1 MLELSDVFLL
11 IMVGALGGF
20 LSGMLGVGG
29 GVIFVP
35 VIDYILSRAGINEDL
50 AVNIILANSIATIA
64 FTGTIS
70 SIKQVRMGN
79 FFPKQILYTSLPGVV
94 TSLGLSYAISQMHF
108 YSKDKFNVFFISML
122 VLLLVR
128 MFWKNTSAAAGEKEP
143 AQVKTSAYALTG
155 FFTGLVTALSGLGGG
170 IVMIPVFTNFL
181 KLNIKIATSISTG
194 VITVLVFPL
203 IVYYLFTPVTLPVAV
218 AWQTGHL
225 IWSIILPLALGSFF
239 LAPLGVKTSQK
250 TDPAKIKIVF
260 AIFVMAVL
268 ARMVVSLINK

>member
-1 MLELSDVFLL
+1 MLELTDVFLL
-11 IMVGALGGF
+11 IIIGSIGGF

-35 VIDYILSRAGINEDL
+35 VIDFILSSAGVNEDI

-79 FFPKQILYTSLPGVV
+79 FYPKQILYTALPGVI
-94 TSLGLSYAISQMHF
+94 TSLGLSYAISQIHF
-108 YSKDKFNVFFISML
+108 YSKDKFNIFFISIL

-128 MFWKNTSAAAGEKEP
+128 MFWRNKTVASNEKQP
-143 AQVKTSAYALTG
+143 KGIKIIAFTLTG
-155 FFTGLVTALSGLGGG
+155 LFTGLVTALSGLGGG

-203 IVYYLFTPVTLPVAV
+203 IVYYLFTPVELPIAV
-218 AWQTGHL
+218 VWKTGHL
-225 IWSIILPLALGSFF
+225 IWSVILPLALGSFF

-250 TDPAKIKIVF
+250 MDSAKIKIVF
-260 AIFVMAVL
+260 AFFVMAVL
-268 ARMVVSLINK
+268 ARMIVSMVSK

>member
-1 MLELSDVFLL
+1 MLELTDIFLL
-11 IMVGALGGF
+11 IIVGALGGF

-79 FFPKQILYTSLPGVV
+79 FYPKQILYTSLPGVI
-94 TSLGLSYAISQMHF
+94 TSLGLSYAISQIHF

-128 MFWKNTSAAAGEKEP
+128 MFWKNTSTAAKEKEP
-143 AQVKTSAYALTG
+143 AEVKTLAYVLTG

-181 KLNIKIATSISTG
+181 KLNIKIATSVSTG

-218 AWQTGHL
+218 VWKTGHL

-250 TDPAKIKIVF
+250 MDPAKIKIVF
-260 AIFVMAVL
+260 AVFVMAVL
-268 ARMVVSLINK
+268 ARMVVSLISK

>member
-1 MLELSDVFLL
+1 MLELTDIFLL

-79 FFPKQILYTSLPGVV
+79 FYPKQILYTSLPGVV
-94 TSLGLSYAISQMHF
+94 TSLGLSYAISQIHF

-128 MFWKNTSAAAGEKEP
+128 MFWKNTTAAATEKEP
-143 AQVKTSAYALTG
+143 AQVKTLPYALTG

-181 KLNIKIATSISTG
+181 KLNIKVATSVSTG

-203 IVYYLFTPVTLPVAV
+203 IVYYLFTPVVLPVAV
-218 AWQTGHL
+218 AWKTGHL

-250 TDPAKIKIVF
+250 MEPAKIKIVF
-260 AIFVMAVL
+260 ALFVMAVL
-268 ARMVVSLINK
+268 VRMVVSLISK